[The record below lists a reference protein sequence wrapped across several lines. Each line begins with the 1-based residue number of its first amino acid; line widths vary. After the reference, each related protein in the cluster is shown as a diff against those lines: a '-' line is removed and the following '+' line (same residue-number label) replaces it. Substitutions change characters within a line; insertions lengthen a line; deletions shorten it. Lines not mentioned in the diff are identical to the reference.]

1 MSTPHKRARTKHW
14 RDTGATGAKEPSLL
28 FHTYSRFRA
37 HCKSVRQARDGFRES
52 IIRLGVKIDN
62 GLEKLNQ
69 GLKKA
74 EKVKNSDQ
82 TLGSNLQTSV
92 RATRS
97 QRREARVRLVH
108 SRMRLAFLRKIMA
121 ATSFVEE
128 AASLNF
134 CLFRIILRNPC
145 RPLVFV

>member
-1 MSTPHKRARTKHW
+1 MGNPASLFNVT
-14 RDTGATGAKEPSLL
+14 DSAT
-28 FHTYSRFRA
+28 
-37 HCKSVRQARDGFRES
+37 
-52 IIRLGVKIDN
+52 IIRLGVKVDN

-82 TLGSNLQTSV
+82 TSESNL
-92 RATRS
+92 RARYTLTT
-97 QRREARVRLVH
+97 ARVRLVH
-108 SRMRLAFLRKIMA
+108 SHSRLALLRKNYA

-134 CLFRIILRNPC
+134 CLFR
-145 RPLVFV
+145 

>member
-1 MSTPHKRARTKHW
+1 VTT
-14 RDTGATGAKEPSLL
+14 
-28 FHTYSRFRA
+28 
-37 HCKSVRQARDGFRES
+37 RDGFRES

-69 GLKKA
+69 DLKKA

-82 TLGSNLQTSV
+82 TSDQTSKLQTSV

-97 QRREARVRLVH
+97 QRREAPVRLVH

-121 ATSFVEE
+121 ATSIFVN
-128 AASLNF
+128 AAFFRF
-134 CLFRIILRNPC
+134 CLFRIILRSLC

>member
-1 MSTPHKRARTKHW
+1 MSTNTVRPHTQHNS
-14 RDTGATGAKEPSLL
+14 TT
-28 FHTYSRFRA
+28 T
-37 HCKSVRQARDGFRES
+37 VTRDGVRES
-52 IIRLGVKIDN
+52 ITRIGVKIDN
-62 GLEKLNQ
+62 GLEKPNQ

-82 TLGSNLQTSV
+82 TSDQTSV

-108 SRMRLAFLRKIMA
+108 SRTRLAFLRKIMA
-121 ATSFVEE
+121 ATSFVETTVV
-128 AASLNF
+128 LRF

>member
-1 MSTPHKRARTKHW
+1 MDKKCKRTRV
-14 RDTGATGAKEPSLL
+14 L
-28 FHTYSRFRA
+28 
-37 HCKSVRQARDGFRES
+37 VIRDGFRES

-74 EKVKNSDQ
+74 RKLKTPIKPRD
-82 TLGSNLQTSV
+82 QTSV

-108 SRMRLAFLRKIMA
+108 SRTRFAFLRKIMA
-121 ATSFVEE
+121 ATSFDDATV
-128 AASLNF
+128 AFRF
-134 CLFRIILRNPC
+134 CFFRIILRSPC